1 MPSVELLNREGKVI
15 GNLNLS
21 DEIFGVEP
29 NHVLMHQAVLSYL
42 ANQRQGTHSTKTR
55 GEVRG
60 GGRKPWRQKGTGRAR
75 QGSIRAPQWVGG
87 GVVFG
92 PKPRDYSF
100 YLSKKERRGAL
111 RSALS
116 AKLVDGEL
124 LIVDELRVEAP
135 KTKKMEEILSSLGV
149 VGKNTLIV
157 LEKEDPLVMLSARN
171 LPYVIGVERAQDL
184 NTYSVLSA
192 EKVVMT
198 KAAVEVLER
207 RLSEEEREG

>member
-1 MPSVELLNREGKVI
+1 MPTVEILNKEGKVV
-15 GNLNLS
+15 GQMDLNRS
-21 DEIFGVEP
+21 VFGVEP
-29 NHVLMHQAVLSYL
+29 NHTLMHQAVLSYL

-100 YLSKKERRGAL
+100 YLSKNERRAAL

-116 AKLVDGEL
+116 AKLADGE
-124 LIVDELRVEAP
+124 IVVVEELRLEEP
-135 KTKKMEEILSSLGV
+135 KTKKMEEILASIGLSNKTV
-149 VGKNTLIV
+149 LIV
-157 LEKEDPLVMLSARN
+157 LDETDPNVILSARN
-171 LPYVIGVERAQDL
+171 LPNVVGIIRAQDL
-184 NTYSVLSA
+184 TTYDVLST
-192 EKVVMT
+192 EVVLMT
-198 KAAVEVLER
+198 KGAVEVLER
-207 RLSEEEREG
+207 RLSEEGE

>member
-1 MPSVELLNREGKVI
+1 MPEVALLNLEGKTI
-15 GNLNLS
+15 GKIDLK
-21 DEIFGVEP
+21 DEVFGVEP
-29 NHVLMHQAVLSYL
+29 NHDLMHQAVLSYL

-100 YLSKKERRGAL
+100 YLTKNQRKGAL

-116 AKLVDGEL
+116 AKLADGEIL
-124 LIVDELRVEAP
+124 VVDEIKIDEP
-135 KTKKMEEILSSLGV
+135 KTKKMEAILRSLGIMDKTV
-149 VGKNTLIV
+149 LIV
-157 LEKEDPLVMLSARN
+157 LENIDPLVYLSARN
-171 LPYVIGVERAQDL
+171 LPNVVGVVRACDL
-184 NTYSVLSA
+184 NTYDVLSA
-192 EKVVMT
+192 QVVLMT
-198 KAAVEVLER
+198 KPAVEIIEQ
-207 RLSEEEREG
+207 RLSEEEE

>member
-1 MPSVELLNREGKVI
+1 MPNVDVLSLEGKVS
-15 GNLNLS
+15 GKMELN
-21 DEIFGVEP
+21 DKVFGVEP
-29 NHVLMHQAVLSYL
+29 NHTLMHQAVLSYL

-100 YLSKKERRGAL
+100 YLSKNERRAAL

-116 AKLVDGEL
+116 AKLADGEL
-124 LIVDELRVEAP
+124 IIVEELKLEEP
-135 KTKKMEEILSSLGV
+135 KTKRMEEILSALGV
-149 VGKNTLIV
+149 AGKSLLIV
-157 LEKEDPLVMLSARN
+157 LEDADPNVILSARN
-171 LPYVIGVERAQDL
+171 LPYVVGITRAQDL
-184 NTYSVLSA
+184 TTYDVLSA
-192 EKVVMT
+192 QIVLMT
-198 KAAVEVLER
+198 KPAVEILEK
-207 RLSEEEREG
+207 RLSEED